1 MQAKTLAAITEKLT
15 KVEEKQATREEDLK
29 SKVEERTRRAE
40 IVKLNKL
47 TAVEG
52 SSLGPES
59 A

>member
-1 MQAKTLAAITEKLT
+1 MGYCYEIVLIVFLQ
-15 KVEEKQATREEDLK
+15 KQATREEDLK

-47 TAVEG
+47 TAAEG